1 MNGKKRMWII
11 SFIVVLCCAAMAVVD
26 GIIKPHYAIKS
37 GIKLSLFLVLPF
49 VYSWVTNDI
58 DLKSLFKADK
68 KGIKMTFLMCIPVYI
83 IILGGYM
90 ALKDIFDFSN
100 ITTTLTEGIGVNRN
114 NFVAVSLYISFVNS
128 LLEEFFFRGFAFMTL
143 KKVSTAKFAYIFS
156 SLMFALYHV
165 AMMISWFSIWVYLI
179 IVAGL
184 IAGGMFFN
192 YINSK
197 SKSIYMSWFVHM
209 FANFAINTVGFILF
223 GII

>member
-1 MNGKKRMWII
+1 MNERKQTWII
-11 SFIVVLCCAAMAVVD
+11 ASIVVLCCTVMAVVD

-37 GIKLSLFLVLPF
+37 GIKLGLFLVLPF
-49 VYSWVTNDI
+49 VYSWGNKDI
-58 DLKSLFKADK
+58 SLKSIFKADK
-68 KGIKMTFLMCIPVYI
+68 KGIKMAFLLCVPVYV

-90 ALKDIFDFSN
+90 ILKNVFDFSN
-100 ITTTLTEGIGVNRN
+100 ITTTLTDGIGVNRE
-114 NFVAVSLYISFVNS
+114 NFVLVSLYISFVNS

-143 KKVSTAKFAYIFS
+143 KKVSTVKFAYIFS

-165 AMMISWFSIWVYLI
+165 AMMIGWFSVWVYLI

-184 IAGGMFFN
+184 IVGGMLFN
-192 YINSK
+192 YINTK
-197 SKSIYMSWFVHM
+197 SGSIYTSWFVHM